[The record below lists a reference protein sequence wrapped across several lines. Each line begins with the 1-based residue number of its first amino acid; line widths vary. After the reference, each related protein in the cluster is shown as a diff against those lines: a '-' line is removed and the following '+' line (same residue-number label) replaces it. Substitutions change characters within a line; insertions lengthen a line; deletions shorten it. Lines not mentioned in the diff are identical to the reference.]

1 MSEATKKADVRHE
14 RPWEHDPYRGV
25 DVTIMRQRLK
35 MTPAERLRIAVDE
48 SNTLRRFSAR
58 FRK

>member
-1 MSEATKKADVRHE
+1 MSEATKKPDVRHE
-14 RPWEHDPYRGV
+14 RPWEDDPYRGV

-48 SNTLRRFSAR
+48 SNTLRRFSAH